1 MGDGILLVAMAVFAG
16 VVLLAGGLFAFN
28 RFAGGV
34 SGTAC
39 TMPCGYRA
47 GAGDVWRR
55 GVLRYDEDHLAHLG
69 QGGRFV
75 PEHQWPRTVLD
86 LGQARALDAADAAR
100 LGLPPVAMAV
110 ACRYGEDS
118 FELAMGTEHYT
129 ALRSWLEGAPP
140 GWNANVA

>member
-1 MGDGILLVAMAVFAG
+1 MGDGILLVAMTVLAG
-16 VVLLAGGLFAFN
+16 VVLLGGGLVAFN

-34 SGTAC
+34 SGQAC
-39 TMPCGYRA
+39 TLPCGYRGA
-47 GAGDVWRR
+47 AGDEWRR
-55 GVLRYDEDHLAHLG
+55 GVLRYDDERLDHLG
-69 QGGRFV
+69 PSGRSA

-86 LGQARALDAADAAR
+86 LGQARALEAVDAAR
-100 LGLPPVAMAV
+100 LGLPPGATAV
-110 ACRYGEDS
+110 ACRHGEDS